1 VSSFERARD
10 SLGRRLRELREQTG
24 CNGKEFAERLGWQAT
39 KVSRFENG
47 QRTPSRSDIVA
58 WADAA
63 GTPELA
69 DELLT
74 LTAALDE
81 MYATWKRQLKAGF
94 GPRQRKSLEVEGQTR
109 MLRGFQCSVVPGLVQ
124 TPDYARR
131 IFEHNAALHGYA
143 QDIDDAVEIRM
154 RRQQVLYE
162 SRQRLH
168 LVVTEGALRH
178 TTVTP
183 SVMRA
188 QLDRLISVSTL
199 ANVVLGVI
207 PLDRQLDILPLH
219 GFMIY
224 DDATVRVETVTA
236 ELSVADPSEVQ
247 LYLKLFKI
255 LGDAALYGSSL
266 RTHLIGLQTSLSE

>member
-1 VSSFERARD
+1 MSSFDRARE

-24 CNGKEFAERLGWQAT
+24 LNGKQFAEALGWQAT
-39 KVSRFENG
+39 KVSRLENG
-47 QRTPSRSDIVA
+47 QRTPSRSDITA
-58 WADAA
+58 WAEAADAVA
-63 GTPELA
+63 VT

-94 GPRQRKSLEVEGQTR
+94 GPRQRKSLEAEGQTR
-109 MLRGFQCSVVPGLVQ
+109 FLRGFQCSVVPGLVQ

-131 IFEHNAALHGYA
+131 VFEHNSALHGFA
-143 QDIDDAVEIRM
+143 QDIDDAVDIRM

-168 LVVTEGALRH
+168 LVMTEGALRH

-183 SVMRA
+183 HVMRA
-188 QLDRLISVSTL
+188 QLDRIISVSTL

-207 PLDRQLDILPLH
+207 PFDRQLPVLPLH

-224 DDATVRVETVTA
+224 DEQTVRVETVTA
-236 ELSVADPSEVQ
+236 ELTVADPAEVQ
-247 LYLKLFKI
+247 LYLKIFKA
-255 LGDAALYGSSL
+255 LADAALYGKDL
-266 RTHLIGLQTSLSE
+266 RTHLIELQAGLAD